1 MRFVS
6 IGAFALLAASAAQ
19 AQEER
24 PQGWMTRFDREGVT
38 EANLE
43 RFVSMAPGWH
53 ISTGRGA
60 GIFYDPSMT
69 ARSEYTLTSTV
80 LLFDP
85 GRRHREA
92 YGVFFGGRDLQG
104 DGQAYS
110 YFVIRDTGEYLI
122 KRRKGSS
129 TETVVDWTT
138 TDAIMKYPGDGEQA
152 KNVLEVVCG
161 AESVDFYVNGT
172 KLTSL
177 PRNQL
182 DVDGIVGLRLNHGL
196 EVHVSELHVDASGT
210 R

>member
-1 MRFVS
+1 
-6 IGAFALLAASAAQ
+6 
-19 AQEER
+19 
-24 PQGWMTRFDREGVT
+24 
-38 EANLE
+38 
-43 RFVSMAPGWH
+43 
-53 ISTGRGA
+53 
-60 GIFYDPSMT
+60 PSMT

-80 LLFDP
+80 FLFDP

-92 YGVFFGGRDLQG
+92 YGVFFGGGDLQG

-182 DVDGIVGLRLNHGL
+182 DVDGIVGLRLNHAL
-196 EVHVSELHVDASGT
+196 EVHVSELRVEQM
-210 R
+210 